1 MRKDE
6 AITITKNFDL
16 KEKVGHI
23 HAYIYIYTHIY
34 I

>member
-6 AITITKNFDL
+6 AINITKNFDL

-23 HAYIYIYTHIY
+23 HKYIYKWMKKY
-34 I
+34 